1 MTVIARQHAI
11 LPVYTG
17 WIPSLCCSSLSPAIS
32 TVGEG
37 EATLRRPARW
47 LGCAARSAF
56 LAGAW
61 WSRTKSSQARQT
73 AAPAASVVVRAVSEC
88 VVEGAHRGLG
98 VSLSL
103 PLSHLQHGR
112 PQPHVQPACAVPRED
127 GRRDAA
133 HALHGVRVAERA
145 RRQLHPPPHLHSP
158 HPTHTHPLIT
168 VHPSATAVCA
178 CRHARLGAAASRVTI
193 SRCETPH
200 ALSRSLSL
208 LPDSLTR

>member
-145 RRQLHPPPHLHSP
+145 RRQLHPPPHLHPHRTPHTHTRSSQCTHPRLQCARVDTPGWVRRRRGSP
-158 HPTHTHPLIT
+158 SAAARHPTHSL
-168 VHPSATAVCA
+168 A
-178 CRHARLGAAASRVTI
+178 
-193 SRCETPH
+193 
-200 ALSRSLSL
+200 RSLFSL
-208 LPDSLTR
+208 IR